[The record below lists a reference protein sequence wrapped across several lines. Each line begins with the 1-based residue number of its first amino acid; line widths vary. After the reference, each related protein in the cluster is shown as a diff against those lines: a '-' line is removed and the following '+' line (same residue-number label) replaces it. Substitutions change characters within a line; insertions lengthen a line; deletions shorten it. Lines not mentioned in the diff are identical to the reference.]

1 MAFLDNPRAALALLA
16 ALSLAGCGGAAAP
29 SESDFRSAL
38 MDHFRPPGAKAD
50 SEQFKTEAARIKLI
64 GCAKAT
70 EKGGFNCD
78 FSGVAGMAS
87 GRFIKADKGWQL
99 MVP

>member
-1 MAFLDNPRAALALLA
+1 MAFLDNSRAALALLA
-16 ALSLAGCGGAAAP
+16 ALGLAGCGDSGP
-29 SESDFRSAL
+29 SESDVRSAL
-38 MDHFRPPGAKAD
+38 MDYFRPAGAKAD
-50 SEQFKTEAARIKLI
+50 SEQFKKEAARIKLI

-78 FSGVAGMAS
+78 FSGVASMGS
-87 GRFIKADKGWQL
+87 GRFVKADKGWQL

>member
-1 MAFLDNPRAALALLA
+1 MAFLDSSRAALALLA
-16 ALSLAGCGGAAAP
+16 ALGLAGCGDSAP
-29 SESDFRSAL
+29 SESDVRSAL
-38 MDHFRPPGAKAD
+38 MDYFRPDGSKAD
-50 SEQFKTEAARIKLI
+50 SEQFKKEAARIKLI

-87 GRFIKADKGWQL
+87 GRFVKADKGWQL
-99 MVP
+99 VAP

>member
-1 MAFLDNPRAALALLA
+1 MAFLDNARAALALLA
-16 ALSLAGCGGAAAP
+16 ALGLAGCGASAP
-29 SESDFRSAL
+29 SESDVRSAL
-38 MDHFRPPGAKAD
+38 MDYFRPDGSKAD
-50 SEQFKTEAARIKLI
+50 SEQFKKEAAGIKLI

-87 GRFIKADKGWQL
+87 GRFVKGDKGWQL